1 MNLLEF
7 LENWDD
13 NTQVL
18 VEKNTEKIF
27 SGKIADM
34 SENVACRYWIQKAG
48 VKYYNENSCRE
59 YEGKIKIIDFSEQ
72 TRRNIDD

>member
-18 VEKNTEKIF
+18 VEKNTEKIEQLF
-27 SGKIADM
+27 GEYLWNTISIRDTAVAKEKK
-34 SENVACRYWIQKAG
+34 ENFYHGILLGLLGYKA
-48 VKYYNENSCRE
+48 NWL
-59 YEGKIKIIDFSEQ
+59 IKSNTIMK
-72 TRRNIDD
+72 